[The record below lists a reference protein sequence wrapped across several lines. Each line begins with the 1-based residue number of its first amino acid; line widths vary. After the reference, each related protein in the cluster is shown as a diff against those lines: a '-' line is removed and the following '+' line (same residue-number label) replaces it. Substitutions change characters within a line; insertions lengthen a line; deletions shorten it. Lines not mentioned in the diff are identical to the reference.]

1 MAPVRPINLAGDQP
15 DRCLSRREQQHM
27 TRAEFRAQAE
37 EERAAWEREFEF
49 RAISRQLEKL
59 YERQAAGD
67 ASTYVAQRV
76 DRLERVQQCLMGQ
89 PQMLAG

>member
-1 MAPVRPINLAGDQP
+1 
-15 DRCLSRREQQHM
+15 M
-27 TRAEFRAQAE
+27 TRAEFLAQAE

-49 RAISRQLEKL
+49 RAISSQLDKL

-89 PQMLAG
+89 PEMLAG